1 MQRDVVACSDIDQVV
16 AERPCKAQLADC
28 GWSEVSGASSTTE
41 LRDYPLLYDWGTQIE
56 CSVCIQDSIGRQRN
70 GMIMGHD
77 ADNIIPPCGSV

>member
-28 GWSEVSGASSTTE
+28 GWSEVSTTE

-56 CSVCIQDSIGRQRN
+56 CSFRIQDSIGRRRN

-77 ADNIIPPCGSV
+77 AGNIIPPCGSV